1 MSSGSHLFAGLI
13 IPEGTVKESSTME
26 EFLFWQIY
34 PSFWLHA
41 TFSHLPFLPW
51 KVPHIFISS
60 TEGFPLGKKHNIQR
74 ISLLTPN
81 IFISPQKGMHS
92 HNGLSAWFF
101 RVRTPRSTDEETP
114 VSPLEGPTFQM
125 RGFPLS
131 HAQLKEKM
139 RVFETLQHTE
149 KHFIKIQLRHNSLW
163 VGIIAK
169 HSISFA
175 VKKWMWNLYWI
186 PHKCSPFGF
195 SCHQNCY
202 YEIMFFSN
210 MHYGE
215 LNLERYSGNLFRVY
229 HIDIIS
235 NT

>member
-1 MSSGSHLFAGLI
+1 MGSGSHLFAGHV

-60 TEGFPLGKKHNIQR
+60 TEGFPLGKRHNIER
-74 ISLLTPN
+74 ITLLTLN
-81 IFISPQKGMHS
+81 IFISQQEGMRSHS
-92 HNGLSAWFF
+92 AL
-101 RVRTPRSTDEETP
+101 
-114 VSPLEGPTFQM
+114 VSDSSEWELPGAVM
-125 RGFPLS
+125 RRQQWAHWEDPCFNYENFPS
-131 HAQLKEKM
+131 PKEKT
-139 RVFETLQHTE
+139 RVFEILQCTE
-149 KHFIKIQLRHNSLW
+149 KQFIIIQLRHNSLW
-163 VGIIAK
+163 VGTIAK
-169 HSISFA
+169 HSTSFA
-175 VKKWMWNLYWI
+175 VKKWMWNLYCI

-202 YEIMFFSN
+202 YEIMYYGN
-210 MHYGE
+210 THYGE
-215 LNLERYSGNLFRVY
+215 FKLEKYNGNWLRVH
-229 HIDIIS
+229 HIDVIS